1 MRNKY
6 ILLRARRQS
15 LHRGWLLVGQIYDLM
30 VRMSAMRVKGHQE
43 TKTNHVVELLPIG
56 KAESGNRPNPT
67 RHESLLVLA
76 NTSIAIF
83 A

>member
-6 ILLRARRQS
+6 ILLRARQQS
-15 LHRGWLLVGQIYDLM
+15 LHRGWLLVGQIYGLM
-30 VRMSAMRVKGHQE
+30 VQMSEIRVKSRQATE
-43 TKTNHVVELLPIG
+43 TDHVVEPLPIG
-56 KAESGNRPNPT
+56 KAGSGNRPEPI